1 MQQTQIKRQYS
12 EISIGAS
19 GNNSCSDDSNTNNDT
34 SSKKSNNPLEGI
46 LNMFSFTRR
55 PGRPQR
61 QQQQQQHD
69 RTGSPQEYVPPT
81 NTTAKSSTSS
91 SAAVHA
97 DIIKPSSSKQ
107 PKPSS
112 MTTKKSST
120 SPATSPTAWRTAL
133 CPKTQKT
140 YYWNMYTRESRWKK
154 PLELASDEERR
165 EIETKER
172 VQKEF
177 FEEMEQ
183 NILRRMST
191 KSSTM
196 VMGSGSSGSMF
207 ESCGSSSDGM
217 MFGKSTMKDMASI
230 SPGTADTAEISESW
244 TQPSCEEGSLIS
256 ASGGSNDWI
265 QGWISADSQSVLSSS
280 SSLEDS
286 PGGRSDGAMNGMDDT
301 VRMNSFSPTFSIGS
315 SESRGSSLLYEQ
327 EERNDKVLPLVKKSK
342 LERIKSNSSKPVID
356 KPELVRTI
364 SKMEYDLAR
373 QLNPLMANDD
383 VVFTPAMGGGQKSFH
398 PECSTPTTQ
407 AMDILSGL
415 HLSPESEGVNV
426 SLSDSLFEYSPLTPS
441 EESMLSTTS
450 SFGSSPSQSTNPR
463 RELSRPSLVTKR
475 NTCGTIHVN
484 TTLAAPD
491 QDAMIKCV
499 CGVFR
504 AHLLQSSAAANST
517 TAATAAADMNTSPYL
532 SAPPQDPKYAVFKDC
547 RPHGDYRSLDVQ
559 SIPTLEAVT
568 DFYRSIFVRSQM
580 EIECIII
587 SLIYV
592 ERLIKKSKGELRP
605 QSDNWRSIL
614 FSCMVL
620 ASKVWDDLSM
630 WNCDFSKIGPC
641 GMTFSLQ
648 RTNELEIA
656 LLSALQYRVKV
667 GASEYAKYYFLLRGM
682 LCRSGLA
689 NDDLTR
695 LNPLDVKGATNI
707 NSTSGSSGRK
717 LIKRRSKSFSEYSSR
732 EESERVGTERRGVSI
747 SLEELV
753 PM

>member
-1 MQQTQIKRQYS
+1 MQQTQQIKRQYS
-12 EISIGAS
+12 EISLGAS
-19 GNNSCSDDSNTNNDT
+19 NHVVNESSDGNNTVVDEDDS
-34 SSKKSNNPLEGI
+34 KINNPLEGI
-46 LNMFSFTRR
+46 LNMFSFSTRR
-55 PGRPQR
+55 PGS
-61 QQQQQQHD
+61 QQQQQQQRRQQE
-69 RTGSPQEYVPPT
+69 RTGSQEVYVPPSNIGKT
-81 NTTAKSSTSS
+81 KDLTTAR
-91 SAAVHA
+91 A
-97 DIIKPSSSKQ
+97 DLKKPSSS
-107 PKPSS
+107 S
-112 MTTKKSST
+112 TNKSPTT
-120 SPATSPTAWRTAL
+120 SPSAWRTAI

-140 YYWNMYTRESRWKK
+140 YYWNIYTRESRWKK

-165 EIETKER
+165 EIERKER
-172 VQKEF
+172 EQKEF

-183 NILRRMST
+183 NILRRLSSKKST
-191 KSSTM
+191 TVM
-196 VMGSGSSGSMF
+196 VGTGGSGSSSGSMF
-207 ESCGSSSDGM
+207 ESSGSDM
-217 MFGKSTMKDMASI
+217 MFGKCTMKDMASI

-244 TQPSCEEGSLIS
+244 TQPSCEGSLYS
-256 ASGGSNDWI
+256 ANGNNTDWI
-265 QGWISADSQSVLSSS
+265 QGWISADSSSIISYSS

-286 PGGRSDGAMNGMDDT
+286 PGGRSDGAMNGIDDI
-301 VRMNSFSPTFSIGS
+301 VRMNSSFSPTFSIES
-315 SESRGSSLLYEQ
+315 SVSRGSSLLYE

-364 SKMEYDLAR
+364 SKMENELAR
-373 QLNPLMANDD
+373 QLNPRLANDNPF
-383 VVFTPAMGGGQKSFH
+383 FTPTMGGGQKGYH
-398 PECSTPTTQ
+398 QECSTPTTQ

-415 HLSPESEGVNV
+415 HLHTPDSEGVNV
-426 SLSDSLFEYSPLTPS
+426 SLSSSSLEYSPLTP
-441 EESMLSTTS
+441 EESVISTS
-450 SFGSSPSQSTNPR
+450 FSFGSPGQSTNPR
-463 RELSRPSLVTKR
+463 LSRPSLITKR

-504 AHLLQSSAAANST
+504 AHLMQSSAAA
-517 TAATAAADMNTSPYL
+517 AAADGNVL
-532 SAPPQDPKYAVFKDC
+532 SQDSKYAVFKDC
-547 RPHGDYRSLDVQ
+547 RPHGDYRSLDID
-559 SIPTLEAVT
+559 SIPTLEDVT

-592 ERLIKKSKGELRP
+592 ERLIKKTKGELRP

-667 GASEYAKYYFLLRGM
+667 RASEYAKYYFLLRGM

-695 LNPLDVKGATNI
+695 LNPLDVKDAASI
-707 NSTSGSSGRK
+707 SSSTSGSSGRR

-732 EESERVGTERRGVSI
+732 EESERLGTERRGASI
-747 SLEELV
+747 NLEELV

>member
-1 MQQTQIKRQYS
+1 
-12 EISIGAS
+12 
-19 GNNSCSDDSNTNNDT
+19 
-34 SSKKSNNPLEGI
+34 
-46 LNMFSFTRR
+46 MFSFTRR
-55 PGRPQR
+55 PCQHQR
-61 QQQQQQHD
+61 QQQRRD
-69 RTGSPQEYVPPT
+69 RTSSNEYIPPA
-81 NTTAKSSTSS
+81 NTAGETKVSAAARDVQKSSTEKS
-91 SAAVHA
+91 
-97 DIIKPSSSKQ
+97 ITTTKPSSE
-107 PKPSS
+107 
-112 MTTKKSST
+112 
-120 SPATSPTAWRTAL
+120 WRTAI
-133 CPKTQKT
+133 CPKTKKT
-140 YYWNMYTRESRWKK
+140 YYWNITTRESRWKK
-154 PLELASDEERR
+154 PLELVSETERS
-165 EIETKER
+165 EIEKNER
-172 VQKEF
+172 IQKEF

-183 NILRRMST
+183 NILRRLSSAKT
-191 KSSTM
+191 KSG
-196 VMGSGSSGSMF
+196 VGSGSGSMF
-207 ESCGSSSDGM
+207 ESGSGGM
-217 MFGKSTMKDMASI
+217 VFGKSTMKDMASI

-244 TQPSCEEGSLIS
+244 TQPSSSCEGSLYS
-256 ASGGSNDWI
+256 ANGGNNDWI
-265 QGWISADSQSVLSSS
+265 QGWISADSSSVLSSS
-280 SSLEDS
+280 SSLEES
-286 PGGRSDGAMNGMDDT
+286 PGSGRSDDAMNGISDT
-301 VRMNSFSPTFSIGS
+301 VRMESFSPTFSI
-315 SESRGSSLLYEQ
+315 ESKLSRDSSLLYE

-356 KPELVRTI
+356 KPDLVRTI
-364 SKMEYDLAR
+364 SKMEMDLAR
-373 QLNPLMANDD
+373 QLNPLLANDL
-383 VVFTPAMGGGQKSFH
+383 VFTPAIVSQKSF
-398 PECSTPTTQ
+398 PECTTPTTQ

-415 HLSPESEGVNV
+415 CLTSEREGVNV
-426 SLSDSLFEYSPLTPS
+426 SLSSDTMFDYSPLTPGES
-441 EESMLSTTS
+441 EEFDLPTTS
-450 SFGSSPSQSTNPR
+450 SFGSPGQSTNPR
-463 RELSRPSLVTKR
+463 RELSKPALVTKR
-475 NTCGTIHVN
+475 NTCGTIHVG

-504 AHLLQSSAAANST
+504 AHLLQSSAAASLP
-517 TAATAAADMNTSPYL
+517 TAAAAAADRNASAYL
-532 SAPPQDPKYAVFKDC
+532 SAPPQDSKFAVFKDC
-547 RPHGDYRSLDVQ
+547 RPHGDYRSLDIQ

-580 EIECIII
+580 ETECIII

-592 ERLIKKSKGELRP
+592 ERLIKKTKGELRP

-689 NDDLTR
+689 SDDLTR
-695 LNPLDVKGATNI
+695 LNPLDVQGATNI
-707 NSTSGSSGRK
+707 SSTSGSSGRK

>member
-1 MQQTQIKRQYS
+1 MI
-12 EISIGAS
+12 
-19 GNNSCSDDSNTNNDT
+19 
-34 SSKKSNNPLEGI
+34 
-46 LNMFSFTRR
+46 
-55 PGRPQR
+55 
-61 QQQQQQHD
+61 
-69 RTGSPQEYVPPT
+69 
-81 NTTAKSSTSS
+81 
-91 SAAVHA
+91 
-97 DIIKPSSSKQ
+97 
-107 PKPSS
+107 
-112 MTTKKSST
+112 
-120 SPATSPTAWRTAL
+120 
-133 CPKTQKT
+133 
-140 YYWNMYTRESRWKK
+140 TRESRWKK
-154 PLELASDEERR
+154 PLELASGEEKRD
-165 EIETKER
+165 IEMKER

-177 FEEMEQ
+177 FEEMES

-191 KSSTM
+191 LSTYTT
-196 VMGSGSSGSMF
+196 VVAASGSNSGGSVLLDGSGV
-207 ESCGSSSDGM
+207 M
-217 MFGKSTMKDMASI
+217 MFGTVKKEDNMESI

-244 TQPSCEEGSLIS
+244 TQPQTSEGSSL
-256 ASGGSNDWI
+256 GGNNDWI
-265 QGWISADSQSVLSSS
+265 QGWISADNQSVLSSS
-280 SSLEDS
+280 SSSLGGDS
-286 PGGRSDGAMNGMDDT
+286 PGGRSDGAMDGMRDEDSSI
-301 VRMNSFSPTFSIGS
+301 RMNSFSPTFSIGS
-315 SESRGSSLLYEQ
+315 AVSRGSSLIYEV

-383 VVFTPAMGGGQKSFH
+383 VVFTPTGGGSGGGQKSFH
-398 PECSTPTTQ
+398 LECCSTPTTQ
-407 AMDILSGL
+407 AMDILASL
-415 HLSPESEGVNV
+415 HLTPESEGVNV
-426 SLSDSLFEYSPLTPS
+426 SLSDYTSSLEYSPMTPMS
-441 EESMLSTTS
+441 TEESTSLLSTKS
-450 SFGSSPSQSTNPR
+450 SFGSHTQSTNPR
-463 RELSRPSLVTKR
+463 RDLSRPSLVTKR
-475 NTCGTIHVN
+475 NTCGTIHVE

-504 AHLLQSSAAANST
+504 AHLLQSSAAA
-517 TAATAAADMNTSPYL
+517 ADTLITDS
-532 SAPPQDPKYAVFKDC
+532 KYTVFKDC
-547 RPHGDYRSLDVQ
+547 RPQGDYRSLDTQ
-559 SIPTLEAVT
+559 SVPTLEAIT
-568 DFYRSIFVRSQM
+568 DFYRSIYLRSQM
-580 EIECIII
+580 ETECIII

-592 ERLIKKSKGELRP
+592 ERLIKKSKGGLRP

-630 WNCDFSKIGPC
+630 WNCDFSKIGPP

-667 GASEYAKYYFLLRGM
+667 EASEYAKYYFLLRGM

-707 NSTSGSSGRK
+707 SSTSSSSGRK
-717 LIKRRSKSFSEYSSR
+717 LIKRRSKSFSEYSTR
-732 EESERVGTERRGVSI
+732 EESERMGTEMRGVSI

>member
-1 MQQTQIKRQYS
+1 V
-12 EISIGAS
+12 
-19 GNNSCSDDSNTNNDT
+19 SDD
-34 SSKKSNNPLEGI
+34 
-46 LNMFSFTRR
+46 
-55 PGRPQR
+55 
-61 QQQQQQHD
+61 
-69 RTGSPQEYVPPT
+69 
-81 NTTAKSSTSS
+81 
-91 SAAVHA
+91 
-97 DIIKPSSSKQ
+97 
-107 PKPSS
+107 
-112 MTTKKSST
+112 
-120 SPATSPTAWRTAL
+120 
-133 CPKTQKT
+133 
-140 YYWNMYTRESRWKK
+140 
-154 PLELASDEERR
+154 ERR
-165 EIETKER
+165 EIERNER
-172 VQKEF
+172 IQKEF

-183 NILRRMST
+183 NILRRLSSQNST
-191 KSSTM
+191 VKSAAMITD
-196 VMGSGSSGSMF
+196 GSGGSSMF
-207 ESCGSSSDGM
+207 ENSGSDGSM
-217 MFGKSTMKDMASI
+217 MFGKDTMKDMASI

-244 TQPSCEEGSLIS
+244 TQPSSSFGGGDSSLYNNS
-256 ASGGSNDWI
+256 ASGGNNDWI
-265 QGWISADSQSVLSSS
+265 QGWISADSSSVLSSS

-286 PGGRSDGAMNGMDDT
+286 PASGRSDDAMAGMSTDTTTST
-301 VRMNSFSPTFSIGS
+301 VRMDSFSPTFSIES
-315 SESRGSSLLYEQ
+315 KVSRGSSLLYE
-327 EERNDKVLPLVKKSK
+327 EEEKNDKVLPLVKKSK

-364 SKMEYDLAR
+364 SKMEMDLAR
-373 QLNPLMANDD
+373 QLNPLLASKDDDD
-383 VVFTPAMGGGQKSFH
+383 VVAFTPAMGGGGGSQKSFH
-398 PECSTPTTQ
+398 MECSTPTTQ

-415 HLSPESEGVNV
+415 HLTAESEGVNV
-426 SLSDSLFEYSPLTPS
+426 SLVSDTMKFEYSPLTPS
-441 EESMLSTTS
+441 EESMDLSMTS
-450 SFGSSPSQSTNPR
+450 SFGSPDQSTNPR
-463 RELSRPSLVTKR
+463 RELSKPSLVTKR

-504 AHLLQSSAAANST
+504 AHLLQSSAVANNMT
-517 TAATAAADMNTSPYL
+517 TATAAGAADVNTSPYL
-532 SAPPQDPKYAVFKDC
+532 SAPELQDSKYAVFKDC
-547 RPHGDYRSLDVQ
+547 RPHGDYRSLDIQ

-592 ERLIKKSKGELRP
+592 ERLIKKTKGALRP

-689 NDDLTR
+689 SDDLTR

-707 NSTSGSSGRK
+707 SSTSGSSGRK
-717 LIKRRSKSFSEYSSR
+717 LIKRRSKSFSEYSSK

>member
-1 MQQTQIKRQYS
+1 
-12 EISIGAS
+12 
-19 GNNSCSDDSNTNNDT
+19 
-34 SSKKSNNPLEGI
+34 
-46 LNMFSFTRR
+46 
-55 PGRPQR
+55 
-61 QQQQQQHD
+61 
-69 RTGSPQEYVPPT
+69 
-81 NTTAKSSTSS
+81 
-91 SAAVHA
+91 
-97 DIIKPSSSKQ
+97 
-107 PKPSS
+107 
-112 MTTKKSST
+112 
-120 SPATSPTAWRTAL
+120 
-133 CPKTQKT
+133 
-140 YYWNMYTRESRWKK
+140 MYTRESRWKK

-165 EIETKER
+165 DIETKER

-191 KSSTM
+191 KSTV

-383 VVFTPAMGGGQKSFH
+383 VVFTPAMGSGGGQKSFH

-441 EESMLSTTS
+441 EESILSTTS
-450 SFGSSPSQSTNPR
+450 SFGSPSQSTNPR

-504 AHLLQSSAAANST
+504 AHLLQSSAAAANI
-517 TAATAAADMNTSPYL
+517 TAATSAAADINTSPYL

>member
-19 GNNSCSDDSNTNNDT
+19 GNNSSDDSNTSNDS

-61 QQQQQQHD
+61 QQQQQRHD
-69 RTGSPQEYVPPT
+69 GTGSPQEYVPPT
-81 NTTAKSSTSS
+81 NTAAKSSTSS
-91 SAAVHA
+91 SASVNA
-97 DIIKPSSSKQ
+97 DIIKPPSSKQ

-112 MTTKKSST
+112 MTTKKSSS

-191 KSSTM
+191 KSTV
-196 VMGSGSSGSMF
+196 VMGSGSGSGSMF

-256 ASGGSNDWI
+256 ASGSNDWI

-383 VVFTPAMGGGQKSFH
+383 VVFTPAMGSGGQKSFQL
-398 PECSTPTTQ
+398 ECSTPTTQ

-441 EESMLSTTS
+441 EESILSTTS
-450 SFGSSPSQSTNPR
+450 SFGSPSQSTNPR

>member
-19 GNNSCSDDSNTNNDT
+19 GNNSSDNSNTNNDT

-61 QQQQQQHD
+61 QQQQQQRHDD
-69 RTGSPQEYVPPT
+69 RTVSPQEYVPPT
-81 NTTAKSSTSS
+81 NTAANSSTSS

-97 DIIKPSSSKQ
+97 DIIKPSS
-107 PKPSS
+107 
-112 MTTKKSST
+112 MTTTTTKKSST

-154 PLELASDEERR
+154 PLELASDEERC

-191 KSSTM
+191 KSSTV

-256 ASGGSNDWI
+256 ASGSNDWI

-383 VVFTPAMGGGQKSFH
+383 VVFTPAMGSNGQKSFQL
-398 PECSTPTTQ
+398 ECSTPTTQ

-415 HLSPESEGVNV
+415 HLSPENEGVNV

-450 SFGSSPSQSTNPR
+450 SFGSPSQSTNPR

>member
-1 MQQTQIKRQYS
+1 MQQTQQIKRQYS
-12 EISIGAS
+12 EISLGAS
-19 GNNSCSDDSNTNNDT
+19 SNHVNSSSDGNTADEDDI
-34 SSKKSNNPLEGI
+34 KSHNPLEGI

-55 PGRPQR
+55 PGGH
-61 QQQQQQHD
+61 QQQQQRRQHE
-69 RTGSPQEYVPPT
+69 RTSSQEYVPPT
-81 NTTAKSSTSS
+81 NIGKSKDLTATRADMKKTSS
-91 SAAVHA
+91 ST
-97 DIIKPSSSKQ
+97 ISSN
-107 PKPSS
+107 
-112 MTTKKSST
+112 KST
-120 SPATSPTAWRTAL
+120 NQSPTTSASAWRTAI

-140 YYWNMYTRESRWKK
+140 YYWNLYTRESRWKK

-165 EIETKER
+165 EIERKER
-172 VQKEF
+172 DQKEF

-183 NILRRMST
+183 NILRRLST
-191 KSSTM
+191 KSTV

-207 ESCGSSSDGM
+207 ESTGSNGDI
-217 MFGKSTMKDMASI
+217 MFGKCTVKDMASI

-244 TQPSCEEGSLIS
+244 TQPSCEGSLHS
-256 ASGGSNDWI
+256 ANGTNTDWI
-265 QGWISADSQSVLSSS
+265 QGWISADSSSILSCSS

-286 PGGRSDGAMNGMDDT
+286 PGGRSDGAMNGIDDI
-301 VRMNSFSPTFSIGS
+301 VRMNSSFSPTFSIES
-315 SESRGSSLLYEQ
+315 SVSRGSSLLYE

-383 VVFTPAMGGGQKSFH
+383 PFFTPTMGGDGGQKSFH
-398 PECSTPTTQ
+398 LECSTPTTQ

-415 HLSPESEGVNV
+415 HLTPESEGVNV
-426 SLSDSLFEYSPLTPS
+426 SLSSSSMEYSPLTP
-441 EESMLSTTS
+441 EESVITTS
-450 SFGSSPSQSTNPR
+450 LSFGSPGQSTNPR
-463 RELSRPSLVTKR
+463 LSRPSLVTKR

-504 AHLLQSSAAANST
+504 AHLLQSSAAADRNAS
-517 TAATAAADMNTSPYL
+517 NCL
-532 SAPPQDPKYAVFKDC
+532 SATPQDSKYAVFKDC
-547 RPHGDYRSLDVQ
+547 RSHGDYRSLDIE
-559 SIPTLEAVT
+559 SIPTLEDVT
-568 DFYRSIFVRSQM
+568 EFYRSIFVRSQM

-592 ERLIKKSKGELRP
+592 ERLIKKTKGELRP
-605 QSDNWRSIL
+605 QADNWRSIL

-667 GASEYAKYYFLLRGM
+667 RASEYAKYYFLMRGM

-707 NSTSGSSGRK
+707 SSTSGSSCRR

-732 EESERVGTERRGVSI
+732 EESERLGTERRGVSI
-747 SLEELV
+747 NLEELV

>member
-1 MQQTQIKRQYS
+1 
-12 EISIGAS
+12 
-19 GNNSCSDDSNTNNDT
+19 
-34 SSKKSNNPLEGI
+34 
-46 LNMFSFTRR
+46 MFSFTRR
-55 PGRPQR
+55 PGHQQR
-61 QQQQQQHD
+61 QQQRD
-69 RTGSPQEYVPPT
+69 RTSSKEYFPPT
-81 NTTAKSSTSS
+81 NTT
-91 SAAVHA
+91 SAAASGA
-97 DIIKPSSSKQ
+97 DI
-107 PKPSS
+107 
-112 MTTKKSST
+112 KKSST
-120 SPATSPTAWRTAL
+120 TDKSITTTKKTSTKSSEWRTAI

-140 YYWNMYTRESRWKK
+140 YYWNITTRESRWKK
-154 PLELASDEERR
+154 PLELVSDDERL
-165 EIETKER
+165 EIERNER
-172 VQKEF
+172 IQKEF
-177 FEEMEQ
+177 FEEMEK
-183 NILRRMST
+183 NILRRLST
-191 KSSTM
+191 GATAKSGVVATND
-196 VMGSGSSGSMF
+196 GSGSSMF
-207 ESCGSSSDGM
+207 ENGGGEGM
-217 MFGKSTMKDMASI
+217 MFGKSTMKDIASI

-244 TQPSCEEGSLIS
+244 TQPSSSSCEGSLYS
-256 ASGGSNDWI
+256 ANGGNNDWI
-265 QGWISADSQSVLSSS
+265 QGWISADSSSVLSSS

-286 PGGRSDGAMNGMDDT
+286 PSSGRSDDAMNGITDCA
-301 VRMNSFSPTFSIGS
+301 RMESFSPTFSI
-315 SESRGSSLLYEQ
+315 ESKLSRDSSLLYE

-364 SKMEYDLAR
+364 SKMEMDLAR
-373 QLNPLMANDD
+373 QLNPLLANDH
-383 VVFTPAMGGGQKSFH
+383 VFTPSMGGGSQKSFL
-398 PECSTPTTQ
+398 ECMTPTTQ

-415 HLSPESEGVNV
+415 HLTSEREGVNV
-426 SLSDSLFEYSPLTPS
+426 SLSDTMFEYSPLTPS
-441 EESMLSTTS
+441 EESIQDGLCTTS
-450 SFGSSPSQSTNPR
+450 SFGSPGQSTNPR
-463 RELSRPSLVTKR
+463 RENPRRELSKPALVTKR
-475 NTCGTIHVN
+475 NTCGTIHVG

-504 AHLLQSSAAANST
+504 AHLLQSGAVANNI
-517 TAATAAADMNTSPYL
+517 TAATGTAATDRNSSPYL
-532 SAPPQDPKYAVFKDC
+532 LSAPSQDSNYAVFKDC
-547 RPHGDYRSLDVQ
+547 RPHGDYRSLDIQ
-559 SIPTLEAVT
+559 SIPTLEAIT

-580 EIECIII
+580 ETECIII

-592 ERLIKKSKGELRP
+592 ERLIKKTKGELRP

-614 FSCMVL
+614 FSSMVL

-689 NDDLTR
+689 SDDLTR
-695 LNPLDVKGATNI
+695 LNPLDVQGATNI
-707 NSTSGSSGRK
+707 SSTSGSSGRR
-717 LIKRRSKSFSEYSSR
+717 LIKRRSKSFSEYFSR